1 MAEHAAV
8 IDVSRYYPAPG
19 KRDELLSAM
28 KKMAGQ
34 AAASKGCFGA
44 AACASDQDSEAL
56 TAISRWESQSAL
68 DAFANSPGFV
78 DERERMTSLLAKP
91 AHREHFRP
99 A

>member
-8 IDVSRYYPAPG
+8 IDVSRYYSAPG

-28 KKMAGQ
+28 KEMAGQ
-34 AAASKGCFGA
+34 AAASEGCFGA
-44 AACASDQDSEAL
+44 TACASDQDGEAL
-56 TAISRWESQSAL
+56 IAISRWESQSAL

-78 DERERMTSLLAKP
+78 RERERMTSLLAKP